1 MRENLKNARKA
12 VGLSQQALAYIIG
25 IHERYY
31 KSLESG
37 ERLGAIWIW
46 DALEDALGINQR
58 VLREIHPGKEDSQ

>member
-1 MRENLKNARKA
+1 MRENLKQARKEA
-12 VGLSQQALAYIIG
+12 GFSQQTMAEKIG

-46 DALEDALGINQR
+46 DVIEDILGVNQR
-58 VLREIHPGKEDSQ
+58 FLREIHPDKEDNL

>member
-1 MRENLKNARKA
+1 MRENLKKTRKKA
-12 VGLSQQALAYIIG
+12 GFSQQTVAEKIG

-46 DALEDALGINQR
+46 DAIEDIFGVNQR
-58 VLREIHPGKEDSQ
+58 FL

>member
-1 MRENLKNARKA
+1 MRENLKKARKEA
-12 VGLSQQALAYIIG
+12 GFSQQTMAEKIG

-46 DALEDALGINQR
+46 DAIEDILGTNQR
-58 VLREIHPGKEDSQ
+58 YLRENQPGTADNP

>member
-1 MRENLKNARKA
+1 MRENLKQARKEA
-12 VGLSQQALAYIIG
+12 GFSQQTRAEKIG

-46 DALEDALGINQR
+46 DVIEDILGVNQR
-58 VLREIHPGKEDSQ
+58 FLREIHPDKEDNL